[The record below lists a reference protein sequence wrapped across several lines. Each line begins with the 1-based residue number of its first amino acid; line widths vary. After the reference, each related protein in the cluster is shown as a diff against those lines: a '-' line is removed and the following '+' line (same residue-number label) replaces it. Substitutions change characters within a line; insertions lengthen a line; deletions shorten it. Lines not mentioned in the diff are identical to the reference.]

1 MVAGKGYTSG
11 RRSRQ
16 QQFKGQRNMMRL
28 SMFVSFSECSFF
40 PIHIS
45 SFFLVAFY
53 GIDVEGLIVCA
64 YARFFISSS
73 FLVYIL
79 FKDEKISAAR
89 HGMAWYGM
97 TRYGERGGTWFTKRP
112 VEVAVV
118 FRAATEKRPKRL
130 FG

>member
-11 RRSRQ
+11 LQSRQ

-28 SMFVSFSECSFF
+28 PMFVSFSECSSF
-40 PIHIS
+40 PIHIF

-79 FKDEKISAAR
+79 FKDEKVSAAR
-89 HGMAWYGM
+89 HGTARHGTTWYGM
-97 TRYGERGGTWFTKRP
+97 AWHGMLQGTRWHMVYKAP
-112 VEVAVV
+112 C
-118 FRAATEKRPKRL
+118 
-130 FG
+130 